1 MLLKNKGAKTRERI
15 MTRIIACACFM
26 LSLTGVAFAGAHEG
40 ADVGAD
46 IAKAQPCIECH
57 ESMGMSLKNQGADA
71 IAAKITA
78 ISGGESS
85 HPPVLQGASDADIAE
100 VAKLLNERG

>member
-1 MLLKNKGAKTRERI
+1 
-15 MTRIIACACFM
+15 MTRIIACAALL
-26 LSLTGVAFAGAHEG
+26 LSLTGLAFAGAHEG

-57 ESMGMSLKNQGADA
+57 EQMGMSLKGEGADA
-71 IAAKITA
+71 IAAKIKA
-78 ISGGESS
+78 IDGGSGDHAPE
-85 HPPVLQGASDADIAE
+85 LKGASDADIAE

>member
-1 MLLKNKGAKTRERI
+1 MVLQINGAKKRKQI
-15 MTRIIACACFM
+15 MTRIIACAVFM
-26 LSLTGVAFAGAHEG
+26 LSLTGIAFAGAHED

-57 ESMGMSLKNQGADA
+57 ESMGMSLKNEGADA

>member
-1 MLLKNKGAKTRERI
+1 
-15 MTRIIACACFM
+15 MTRIIACAVVM
-26 LSLTGVAFAGAHEG
+26 LSLTGCASAGSHEG

-57 ESMGMSLKNQGADA
+57 ESVGMSLKNQGAAA
-71 IAAKITA
+71 IAAQIKGFD
-78 ISGGESS
+78 SPGSRHE
-85 HPPVLQGASDADIAE
+85 PVLKGASDADIAE

>member
-1 MLLKNKGAKTRERI
+1 
-15 MTRIIACACFM
+15 
-26 LSLTGVAFAGAHEG
+26 
-40 ADVGAD
+40 
-46 IAKAQPCIECH
+46 
-57 ESMGMSLKNQGADA
+57 MGMSLKNQGADA
-71 IAAKITA
+71 IPAKITA